1 MAHDSHHLWLSLQQ
15 LSLDDPS
22 HAVPFTERLRREHD
36 WSVAYTARVLDEYR
50 RFLLLVATHDELT
63 VPSDAVD
70 QVWHQHML
78 DTRAYWDD
86 LCGQHTSAVRS
97 TTRPRAAVL
106 PIVHDTFS
114 AYESTLRR
122 YREAFGVAPPADIWP
137 SSRERFAGRFRR
149 VDVRHAWLVPKR
161 WLSTFAVSGGAALV
175 LAGCSKLSLGAVA
188 AVSALFVL
196 LGVVFAIGVSQHRR
210 ERDAK
215 STTGG
220 NGCGTAGGCGCPGG
234 GGGGDGGGGC
244 GGGCGD

>member
-1 MAHDSHHLWLSLQQ
+1 MAHDSHHLRLSLGR

-50 RFLLLVATHDELT
+50 RFLLLVTTHDDLM

-78 DTRAYWDD
+78 DTRAYWDE
-86 LCGQHTSAVRS
+86 LCGRVVGRAIHHTPARGGAAD
-97 TTRPRAAVL
+97 RARHV
-106 PIVHDTFS
+106 F

-122 YREAFGVAPPADIWP
+122 YRDAFGVAPPDDIWP
-137 SSRERFAGRFRR
+137 SARERFAGRFRR

-161 WLSTFAVSGGAALV
+161 WLSTFAISGGAALV
-175 LAGCSKLSLGAVA
+175 LAGCSKMSFGAVA
-188 AVSALFVL
+188 AVSAVFVL
-196 LGVVFAIGVSQHRR
+196 LAVVFAIGVSQQRK
-210 ERDAK
+210 ERDGR
-215 STTGG
+215 STTAGS
-220 NGCGTAGGCGCPGG
+220 GCGAAGGCGCPGD